1 MSTPSDISA
10 GLTELFDGRSR
21 YDLLLA
27 VLPLPLC
34 LGILTSILTGTPP
47 AIGAGL
53 GGLPSALLLAYG
65 LFFDAP
71 TPPRNRRGADGQR
84 PRRRRTA

>member
-1 MSTPSDISA
+1 MSTPSNISA
-10 GLTELFDGRSR
+10 GLTELLDGHSR

-34 LGILTSILTGTPP
+34 LGVLTSLLTGTPP

-65 LFFDAP
+65 LFYDAP
-71 TPPRNRRGADGQR
+71 TPARDRVADGQR